1 MALLEMQ
8 AIKAAS
14 VNELHREKSLSY

>member
-1 MALLEMQ
+1 MGNY

-14 VNELHREKSLSY
+14 VPR